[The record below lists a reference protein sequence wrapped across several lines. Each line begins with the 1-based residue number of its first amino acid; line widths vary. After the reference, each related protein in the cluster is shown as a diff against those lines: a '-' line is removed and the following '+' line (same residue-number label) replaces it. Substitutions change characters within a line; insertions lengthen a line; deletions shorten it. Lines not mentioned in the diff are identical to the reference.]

1 MFIKAE
7 DVTLKPYVAYAYLS
21 GKPAGE
27 DARIVTHHVSRAHA
41 KRAAR
46 ENWAKLRHA
55 RPEGLTTYGWT
66 EVEPHHR
73 KQGLVL

>member
-1 MFIKAE
+1 MFIKPE
-7 DVTLKPYVAYAYLS
+7 NVTLKPWVAYAYMS
-21 GKPAGE
+21 GE
-27 DARIVTHHVSRAHA
+27 TDHSRLIITNHVSRARA

-46 ENWAKLRHA
+46 ENWAKLRHMF
-55 RPEGLTTYGWT
+55 PTGLTTYGWT

>member
-7 DVTLKPYVAYAYLS
+7 NVTLKPYIAYAYLS
-21 GKPAGE
+21 EKGRTE
-27 DARIVTHHVSRAHA
+27 HIVTNHVSRDRA

-46 ENWAKLRHA
+46 ENWQKLRHMYPDA
-55 RPEGLTTYGWT
+55 LMCYGWT

-73 KQGLVL
+73 KQGMVL